1 MEITHEN
8 AMKLWKERFGKGV
21 EKAKDRKG
29 RLMIQGAYGQ
39 TGSKYGWNIHHK
51 NPKRAGGADEKE
63 NLEIVHIETHE
74 ELNGIR

>member
-29 RLMIQGAYGQ
+29 REMLKTAFGDF
-39 TGSKYGWNIHHK
+39 GSKYGWNIHHK
-51 NPKRAGGADEKE
+51 NPKRAGGTDKKE